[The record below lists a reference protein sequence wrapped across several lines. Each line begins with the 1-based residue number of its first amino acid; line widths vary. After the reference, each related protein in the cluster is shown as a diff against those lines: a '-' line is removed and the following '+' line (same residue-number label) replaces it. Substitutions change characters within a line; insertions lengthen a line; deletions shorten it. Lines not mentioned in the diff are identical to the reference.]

1 MKAGSHGVG
10 RQRLRTL
17 GTAVIVVALAVA
29 ALVWTLSI
37 SRRSVAFAFAI
48 NWALMGLAFVVWLV
62 AAIRFGRGYYQ
73 VHRFE
78 RSGRLYEWLG
88 VRAFQRFLRRSG
100 LHGRTVFPGYV
111 AGPDGAS
118 TLVAATLGLETAH
131 LLIFV
136 VLGAVATDF
145 AWRGWW
151 DTAGWLLLFNI
162 VHNAYPVLSLRYV
175 RVRAA
180 RIFGAARRVNQ
191 ERRLGESVAF
201 T

>member
-1 MKAGSHGVG
+1 MQVNSRLLNVKAGSHGVG
-10 RQRLRTL
+10 RQSLRPL

-88 VRAFQRFLRRSG
+88 VRAF
-100 LHGRTVFPGYV
+100 
-111 AGPDGAS
+111 
-118 TLVAATLGLETAH
+118 
-131 LLIFV
+131 
-136 VLGAVATDF
+136 
-145 AWRGWW
+145 
-151 DTAGWLLLFNI
+151 
-162 VHNAYPVLSLRYV
+162 
-175 RVRAA
+175 
-180 RIFGAARRVNQ
+180 
-191 ERRLGESVAF
+191 
-201 T
+201 